1 MSDLEFI
8 NITVGILKEVLEDI
22 PDEYIVRFE
31 DDVSSYP
38 IKDYE
43 VEDEFKELTLKM
55 GDREM
60 NNIHLDCENYN
71 PKKDYCLKFFT
82 DKVSEKYP
90 ECQEYSKFNDTDLQ
104 KKWSN

>member
-31 DDVSSYP
+31 DDATTYP

-43 VEDEFKELTLKM
+43 LMMIV
-55 GDREM
+55 R
-60 NNIHLDCENYN
+60 N
-71 PKKDYCLKFFT
+71 
-82 DKVSEKYP
+82 
-90 ECQEYSKFNDTDLQ
+90 
-104 KKWSN
+104 

>member
-1 MSDLEFI
+1 MGDLEFI
-8 NITVGILKEVLEDI
+8 NITVGILKEVLGDI
-22 PDEYIVRFE
+22 PDEYIIRFE
-31 DDVSSYP
+31 DDTTTYP

-90 ECQEYSKFNDTDLQ
+90 HCQEYSKFNDKELSR
-104 KKWSN
+104 KWSN

>member
-1 MSDLEFI
+1 MSDLGFI

-55 GDREM
+55 GD
-60 NNIHLDCENYN
+60 CEN
-71 PKKDYCLKFFT
+71 
-82 DKVSEKYP
+82 E
-90 ECQEYSKFNDTDLQ
+90 
-104 KKWSN
+104 

>member
-31 DDVSSYP
+31 DRGLSYP

-43 VEDEFKELTLKM
+43 VEDDFKELTLKM
-55 GDREM
+55 GDME
-60 NNIHLDCENYN
+60 
-71 PKKDYCLKFFT
+71 
-82 DKVSEKYP
+82 
-90 ECQEYSKFNDTDLQ
+90 
-104 KKWSN
+104 

>member
-60 NNIHLDCENYN
+60 NNIHL
-71 PKKDYCLKFFT
+71 KFFT

-90 ECQEYSKFNDTDLQ
+90 HCQEYSKFNDTDLQ

>member
-31 DDVSSYP
+31 DNGLSYP

-43 VEDEFKELTLKM
+43 VEDDFKELTLKM
-55 GDREM
+55 GDME
-60 NNIHLDCENYN
+60 
-71 PKKDYCLKFFT
+71 
-82 DKVSEKYP
+82 
-90 ECQEYSKFNDTDLQ
+90 
-104 KKWSN
+104 

>member
-1 MSDLEFI
+1 MSELEFI

-31 DDVSSYP
+31 DTGLSYP

-43 VEDEFKELTLKM
+43 VDDSVKELTLKM

-60 NNIHLDCENYN
+60 NNIHLDCEYYN

-90 ECQEYSKFNDTDLQ
+90 YCQEYSKFNDKELSR
-104 KKWSN
+104 KWSN